1 MGNVGGMGNTSNA
14 LGKTKRTMKD
24 NIKIDLKQ
32 DLRMRIKINLPNV
45 TDKNLALVRAV
56 KNPD

>member
-1 MGNVGGMGNTSNA
+1 MGNTSNA